1 MRKIVAVAMLCG
13 AVLAANA
20 VPARRG
26 WQTRTQADGSTVE
39 VQLLGDEYYHYLV
52 NRDGQQVR
60 EVNGMYEVVG
70 ETPAPAK
77 VQARRA
83 KARRAPKEF
92 GKTPNLAP
100 KGVVILVNFS
110 NRSMASGH
118 TLATFN
124 ELFNAENCTVNNGYP
139 SAREYFKSQSNG
151 AYSPQFDVFGPVKLS
166 KSYSYYGN
174 NVGYGDN
181 SEDEFATDAVIEA
194 CILANQQYSSLNF
207 ADYDSDKDGKVDFV
221 YVVYAGYGEADGG
234 DENTIWP
241 HNWSIQELVTQYSE
255 STAYSKSQTRLDGVY
270 LDNYAMSNELNSYN
284 DVLCGIGT
292 LCHEFGHVMGLPDFY
307 ETNYGSNYQNALT
320 PNDWDVMDGGA
331 YNGNGH
337 CPPNYSPWEKYFFG
351 WHTPLNLGSD
361 GQNLTLYAN
370 GTENYQAYQINAS
383 GKQQGATAT
392 GVCYYI
398 ENRQLQGWDEGLPS
412 HGMLIW
418 KVSYNATAWANNAPN
433 NDGTSGS
440 PLYTLVSASGTK
452 IGTYQNSSHTA
463 YVYDGPKN
471 PYPGSANVTSK
482 TLITGKPLKNIKES
496 NQLITL
502 TYIEEPVIPVDPF
515 DVTFMSNGTQWATTQ
530 STGKLVMPAAP
541 ACECKEFVGW
551 TKTKDYASATT
562 APTLAAAGD
571 AVAEGATFYAVFAEK
586 NENAKPAVEDELTL
600 ATTGVSGTNYA
611 VWSGKQASSDAVY
624 AGHSAGGN
632 DAIQLRSKNSTS
644 GIVTTASGG
653 TLSKV
658 VVAWNTNTTADRV
671 LDIYGKNTAYTAA
684 SDLYGDN
691 KGTKL
696 GSLAMGST
704 TLEINGNY
712 EYIGFRSNNGAVY
725 LDKITVLWQGTGA
738 AYSNYT
744 TAYTCTQTDVEAV
757 RQTKT
762 PEPKT
767 RKVIENGQVLILRD
781 GVRYNL
787 LGQPVR

>member
-1 MRKIVAVAMLCG
+1 MRKIVAVVMLCG

-70 ETPAPAK
+70 EAPTPAR
-77 VQARRA
+77 VQAKRA

-100 KGVVILVNFS
+100 RGVVILANFS
-110 NRSMASGH
+110 NKSMASGH
-118 TLATFN
+118 TLATFT

-151 AYSPQFDVFGPVKLS
+151 AYSPQFDVFGPVTLS
-166 KSYSYYGN
+166 NKYSYYGG
-174 NVGYGDN
+174 NVGYGNDAQ
-181 SEDEFATDAVIEA
+181 DGLATDAVIEA

-207 ADYDSDKDGKVDFV
+207 ADYDSDNDGKVDFV

-241 HNWSIQELVTQYSE
+241 HNWSIQDLVSGDQYYRSD
-255 STAYSKSQTRLDGVY
+255 TYYRQSQTKLDGVW
-270 LDNYAMSNELNSYN
+270 LDNYAMSNELNYYS
-284 DVLCGIGT
+284 DALCGIGT

-351 WHTPLNLGSD
+351 WHTPLNLGAD

-370 GTENYQAYQINAS
+370 GTENYQAYQINTS

-398 ENRQLQGWDEGLPS
+398 ENRQLQGWDAGLPS

-418 KVSYNATAWANNAPN
+418 KVNYNATAWANNAPN
-433 NDGTSGS
+433 NDDTSGS

-452 IGTYQNSSHTA
+452 IGTHQNSSQTA

-482 TLITGKPLKNIKES
+482 TLITGKPLKNIKEA

-502 TYIEEPVIPVDPF
+502 TYIEEPVTPVDPF

-530 STGKLVMPAAP
+530 STGKLELPDAP
-541 ACECKEFVGW
+541 TCDCKQFVGW
-551 TKTKDYASATT
+551 TTTKDYASATT

-571 AVAEGATFYAVFAEK
+571 PVAEGATFYAVFATKDGEGTAEQTTTFTFTSNK
-586 NENAKPAVEDELTL
+586 WADATNSWTSTKDGLTYQSDKQGVQITEG
-600 ATTGVSGTNYA
+600 TTGAGAQTNSEMTNVSKIVVTYCTNARNGAGSIKMSVGDASLSKEVNKTGGATLRTLEYTFNKA
-611 VWSGKQASSDAVY
+611 SGKVGIEVTCTTNSIYINSIAV
-624 AGHSAGGN
+624 
-632 DAIQLRSKNSTS
+632 TS
-644 GIVTTASGG
+644 GGG
-653 TLSKV
+653 VS
-658 VVAWNTNTTADRV
+658 
-671 LDIYGKNTAYTAA
+671 Y
-684 SDLYGDN
+684 SDY
-691 KGTKL
+691 
-696 GSLAMGST
+696 ST
-704 TLEINGNY
+704 TCSCSSSGVENV
-712 EYIGFRSNNGAVY
+712 AV
-725 LDKITVLWQGTGA
+725 QA
-738 AYSNYT
+738 
-744 TAYTCTQTDVEAV
+744 
-757 RQTKT
+757 
-762 PEPKT
+762 KT